1 MLNSKKQFRLQI
13 INLLLG
19 SLLCL
24 PAIAQVIQKQESQSG
39 ALSVPDLPFAQEF
52 HDGYNIGTNL
62 LDNQVRGIV
71 SDKLGNIWIATA
83 SGVFRKQP
91 QARNWEP
98 IITGEDRGPAYSVI
112 ANENGDVLL
121 GTWDG
126 IYRFSHAKLTK
137 EEGVEAPISKICKD
151 GNGNYALGP
160 NGIWRYLSGKW
171 VKQNLK
177 VARTV
182 RDAIT
187 DASGN
192 LWVATQ
198 NGLYRFTNGK
208 SRLFQ
213 DVSELI
219 SCYARAV
226 SVDHQGNVWAGAMGG
241 VTILHDDKLLK
252 NLTTQEG
259 IPSVHINC
267 IRQSPNGTM
276 WVGTNMGVVRYAK
289 DWSHSL
295 RFTKRWL
302 TDNKVNDITFD
313 QEGNAWIATDK
324 GVSKI
329 LARQMTLSDK
339 ADEFY
344 HHLMTKNMREPWI
357 CGSLR
362 LDIPGDTASWQHSD
376 DDNDGEYTS
385 GYLVMESFRYAV
397 TKDPDAKRKARKAFD
412 FLKSLQTITG
422 TEGFF
427 ARSIVPSNWTE
438 VNDINKTY
446 TKKEIAEELVADPR
460 FKPVE
465 IRWHK
470 TADGKWLWKND
481 TSPDE
486 MDGHMM
492 GYFFFYELAANAEE
506 KVLIRNHVKKIM
518 DQLIKTNYNLVDV
531 DGTHTH
537 WGVWSPDKLNRD
549 PDWASER
556 SINSFELLAYLKFAF
571 HLTDDQKYEKEYRRL
586 IKDEGYLENV
596 SRLNKKNPAWQIYF
610 DRTLEGY
617 LFPILLRYERDPKLK
632 LFYNQLIEEWM
643 AIQPS
648 GENLM
653 NNLNYAFAT
662 GKKINVPQTIE
673 FLKDTPLDLL
683 DWPIDHTL
691 REDVQVVRSP
701 ILEEVQI
708 AELPPASERATV
720 RWDRNPWSA
729 IQGDLKKVREPVFW
743 LCPYWM
749 ARYLEII
756 QKP

>member
-1 MLNSKKQFRLQI
+1 MVYGCLIALNIYSCKITPKTEVLKPVTEQYKDVPFI
-13 INLLLG
+13 
-19 SLLCL
+19 
-24 PAIAQVIQKQESQSG
+24 QES
-39 ALSVPDLPFAQEF
+39 
-52 HDGYNIGTNL
+52 HDGFQISKNPAENE
-62 LDNQVRGIV
+62 VRSIAI
-71 SDKLGNIWIATA
+71 DKQQNVWIATPA
-83 SGVFRKQP
+83 GVFFKKPGKRD
-91 QARNWEP
+91 WESV
-98 IITGEDRGPAYSVI
+98 ILGKERGPAYAVT

-126 IYRFSHAKLTK
+126 IYRFSNNQIRK
-137 EEGVEAPISKICKD
+137 EEGVKPPISRICKD
-151 GNGNYALGP
+151 GTGNYALGP
-160 NGIWRYLSGKW
+160 FGIWRYTANKW
-171 VKQNLK
+171 EQQNYQI
-177 VARTV
+177 ARSV
-182 RDAIT
+182 RDATT
-187 DASGN
+187 DTNGN
-192 LWVATQ
+192 LWVATDA
-198 NGLYRFTNGK
+198 GLYRCKDGK
-208 SRLFQ
+208 TKLFQ

-226 SVDHQGNVWAGAMGG
+226 SVDQQGNIWAGEMGG
-241 VTILHDDKLLK
+241 VSILQDDRLLK
-252 NLTTQEG
+252 NLTMQEG
-259 IPSVHINC
+259 IPSVHVNC

-313 QEGNAWIATDK
+313 QQGNAWVATAK

-339 ADEFY
+339 ADNFY
-344 HHLMTKNMREPWI
+344 HQLMTKNMREPWI

-362 LDIPGDTASWQHSD
+362 LDIPGDTASWHHSD

-397 TKDPDAKRKARKAFD
+397 TKDPDAKLKARKAFD

-427 ARSIVPSNWTE
+427 ARSIVPANWTE

-492 GYFFFYELAANAEE
+492 GYFYYYEYAAEGEE
-506 KVLIRNHVKKIM
+506 KILIRDHVKKIM
-518 DQLIKTNYNLVDV
+518 DQLIKTNYNLIDV

-549 PDWASER
+549 PDWSSER
-556 SINSFELLAYLKFAF
+556 SINSFELLAYLKFAA
-571 HLTDDQKYEKEYRRL
+571 HLTGDQKYENEYRRL
-586 IKDEGYLENV
+586 IADEGYLDNV

-617 LFPILLRYERDPKLK
+617 LFPILLRYEKDPKLK
-632 LFYNQLIEEWM
+632 LFYNQLIKEWM
-643 AIQPS
+643 SIQPS

-662 GKKINVPQTIE
+662 GNKINIHQTIE

-691 REDVQVVRSP
+691 REDVHVVRSP
-701 ILEEVQI
+701 VLEEVQI
-708 AELPPASERATV
+708 TELPPASERATV